1 VNGAGGPDAGLPL
14 PTPVAGARIAGLPE
28 DLWALACY
36 LPLCGAGA
44 CISALALV
52 TVGRRRPRLRFHA
65 WQGLL
70 LSAVALVVAVG
81 PWLGSHALETAGMP
95 SAGVA
100 AVLLQ
105 LGAGGAVLVAAV
117 WLMATA
123 YYRRDVALPLVGALA
138 RRWSG
143 FVS

>member
-1 VNGAGGPDAGLPL
+1 MTDAVGDRAAG
-14 PTPVAGARIAGLPE
+14 VPE

-44 CISALALV
+44 FVSGLALV
-52 TVGRRRPRLRFHA
+52 TVARRRPRLRFHA

-70 LSAVALVVAVG
+70 LSAVAFVAAVG
-81 PWLGSHALETAGMP
+81 PWLGGYALETAGLP
-95 SAGVA
+95 SFGVA

-105 LGAGGAVLVAAV
+105 LAAGCAVLVAAV
-117 WLMATA
+117 WLMVTA
-123 YYRRDVALPLVGALA
+123 YHRRDVALPLLGALA

-143 FVS
+143 FAGG